1 MRLLLVILLLFP
13 AFAYADAPLIYSKTV
28 VRIIPSSDTVKSRS
42 KLDDDDK
49 KAVDSK
55 VTDFLPSLQRVTKEF
70 TVEVRPLSFL
80 DQHDFIAHQ
89 PFTDKEG
96 MMMLVDPPAS
106 AALKSA
112 NLLGNIDILF
122 VLEDGT
128 IEKIA
133 PNLALNELVEPLT
146 SEKPVRAF
154 IFLKAGQAQASDIR
168 PGDRIDN
175 PLFKNHPVILQ

>member
-1 MRLLLVILLLFP
+1 MKKLLFILLLLP
-13 AFAYADAPLIYSKTV
+13 AFLAYADAPLIYSKTLLKITPAFETLNPRAKV
-28 VRIIPSSDTVKSRS
+28 A
-42 KLDDDDK
+42 DDK
-49 KAVDSK
+49 TAADSR
-55 VTDFLPSLQRVTKEF
+55 VSDFLPNLERVTKEF

-96 MMMLVDPPAS
+96 MMMLVEPPAP

-112 NLLGNIDILF
+112 NLIGKIDILF
-122 VLEDGT
+122 ILEDGI

-133 PNLALNELVEPLT
+133 PNLALNELGEPLT

-154 IFLKAGQAQASDIR
+154 VFLKAGQAQASDIR
-168 PGDRIDN
+168 PGDRVDN
-175 PLFKNHPVILQ
+175 PWFRTHPVILQ